1 MIILTILTTLLVSC
15 CREPVSPPPPTAA
28 PQLEVI
34 WKTLLVPEEN
44 TTFRTI
50 AMTPVLY
57 NDAIIFNTDYTI
69 NGIEAPVLFLDTA
82 DGSIKQTW
90 NDLQGD
96 SYNHE
101 TVVKSGNYLAFGDLT
116 TVDCLNLQNATT
128 AWKSSVALQYPFL
141 HAANDYLCRGFPS
154 DPTGNLYNTATIRRT
169 PVDILNWQNV
179 YSFTTTDDYKPSF
192 TGYGSGTLA
201 NGDEVVV
208 WKNWSTKINTTEER
222 ADVFAYNL
230 TADSLMW
237 RVSGFME
244 GAMTVPLQ
252 VQDGVVYGTLEHSA
266 IAIDLATGNMLW
278 QLDLKAVNSLILF
291 AVLPFHLDGNFMLVQ
306 SRSVNTL
313 FYINKNTGSIAR
325 QVDVPSR
332 YDRFAY
338 FEGNLYGAGSKIS
351 IINIASGENLLA
363 DYDQSMFESWNSGI
377 TIDPDRRVF
386 YCHDGEYA
394 YCIKIPDL

>member
-1 MIILTILTTLLVSC
+1 MRLNELFEGDYGKQFHLNMKIMMQNKMLAYTILAVVALAC
-15 CREPVSPPPPTAA
+15 CKEPSPPQTPAGVKR
-28 PQLEVI
+28 LEVV
-34 WKTLLVPEEN
+34 WKTLLVPTEN
-44 TTFRTI
+44 SSLRTL
-50 AMTPVLY
+50 AMTPILY
-57 NDAIIFNTDYTI
+57 NGEVIFNSEYTL
-69 NGIEAPVLFLDTA
+69 NGIEAPVVFLDTA
-82 DGSIKQTW
+82 DGTIRRTW
-90 NDLQGD
+90 NDHSGGP
-96 SYNHE
+96 YNRN
-101 TVVKSGNYLAFGDLT
+101 TVAFSGIHLIFGEQRK
-116 TVDCLNLQNATT
+116 VDCLNLLSAST
-128 AWKSSVALQYPFL
+128 AWKSSVNISYPMLHEHKGYLYRAIEFNPIGNQYNSCALM
-141 HAANDYLCRGFPS
+141 
-154 DPTGNLYNTATIRRT
+154 RT
-169 PVDILNWQNV
+169 SVSTLAWDTV
-179 YSFTTTDDYKPSF
+179 YSFTATDDYKPSF

-278 QLDLKAVNSLILF
+278 QRDLKAVNSLILF

-332 YDRFAY
+332 YDRYAY
-338 FEGNLYGAGSKIS
+338 FEGKLYMGPEVEIS
-351 IINIASGENLLA
+351 IIRHCLWRKSCLQRL
-363 DYDQSMFESWNSGI
+363 
-377 TIDPDRRVF
+377 
-386 YCHDGEYA
+386 
-394 YCIKIPDL
+394 

>member
-1 MIILTILTTLLVSC
+1 MIVYSILASLMLACCKEPTNTT
-15 CREPVSPPPPTAA
+15 PPPARK
-28 PQLEVI
+28 QLEVK
-34 WKTLLVPEEN
+34 WKTLLVPSAN
-44 TTFRTI
+44 STLRTI
-50 AMTPVLY
+50 AMTPILY
-57 NDAIIFNTDYTI
+57 NGEVIFNSEYTL
-69 NGIEAPVLFLDTA
+69 NGIEAPVVFLDTA
-82 DGSIKQTW
+82 DGTIRRTW
-90 NDLQGD
+90 NDHSGGP
-96 SYNHE
+96 YNRN
-101 TVVKSGNYLAFGDLT
+101 TVAFSGIHLIFGEQRK
-116 TVDCLNLQNATT
+116 VDCLNLLSAST
-128 AWKSSVALQYPFL
+128 AWKSSVNISYPMLHEHKGYLYRAIEFNPIGNQYNSSALMRTAVSSL
-141 HAANDYLCRGFPS
+141 DW
-154 DPTGNLYNTATIRRT
+154 NT
-169 PVDILNWQNV
+169 V

-278 QLDLKAVNSLILF
+278 QRDLKAVNSLILF